1 MTPGPETQAA
11 KSPSV
16 DDPEMH
22 NELDVVRR
30 PFSVISMTLISQQI
44 TTNLKNAKS
53 VWGLGSKQYRAC
65 EEILIDYLRNS
76 ADKRAALPEHELAKG
91 VLGSSS
97 GLNLPFRPAK

>member
-22 NELDVVRR
+22 NELDV
-30 PFSVISMTLISQQI
+30 I

-65 EEILIDYLRNS
+65 EEILIDYLRDS